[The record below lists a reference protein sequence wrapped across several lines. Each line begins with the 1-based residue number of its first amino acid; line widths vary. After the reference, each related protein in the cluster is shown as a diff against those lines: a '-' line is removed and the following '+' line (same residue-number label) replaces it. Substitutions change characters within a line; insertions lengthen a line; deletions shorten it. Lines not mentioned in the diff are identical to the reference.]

1 MEKKWKGL
9 HLAMGQLSPADHA
22 TLVKMIQDYLASKGI
37 DPAKYTEK
45 RDEIKEVRKETRV
58 EIKEGKEELK
68 DTRKKLREDAKA
80 KREEMREK
88 IKSIRGNGN
97 DFNSSR
103 SNRETGN

>member
-9 HLAMGQLSPADHA
+9 GLAIGQLTPTDRDALLKTITDFL
-22 TLVKMIQDYLASKGI
+22 TSKGI
-37 DPAKYTEK
+37 DPAKYAEK

-88 IKSIRGNGN
+88 IKTIRGNGN